1 MNSKARI
8 EKEVKKTMDL
18 LVKEKPI
25 KTDPFFYTRLK
36 ARIKE
41 EETSKQ
47 RKLIRKPIG
56 WKIIVTAGMVVLN
69 IITAAILVNSND
81 VNRQKLKTVFSEE
94 YTLTSETGDLLSRS
108 IKE

>member
-1 MNSKARI
+1 MISKKRL

-18 LVKEKPI
+18 LEKEKPI
-25 KTDPFFYTRLK
+25 KTDAFFYTRLK
-36 ARIKE
+36 ARIRE

-47 RKLIRKPIG
+47 RKLIREPAG
-56 WKIIVTAGMVVLN
+56 WKIIITAGMVVLN

-81 VNRQKLKTVFSEE
+81 MNRQKLKTVFSEE
-94 YTLTSETGDLLSRS
+94 YTLTSETGDLLNKS